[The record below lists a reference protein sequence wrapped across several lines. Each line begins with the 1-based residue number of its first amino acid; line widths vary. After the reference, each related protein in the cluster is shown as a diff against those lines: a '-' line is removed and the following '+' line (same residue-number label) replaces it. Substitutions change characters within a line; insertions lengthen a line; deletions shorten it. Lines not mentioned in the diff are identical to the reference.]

1 MNIGVLHFWC
11 NDIGRN
17 THHFPV
23 FLWPISAA
31 AARESVFHTPA
42 RNSLPDAVDF
52 QLYSFLLLVNC
63 SYAE

>member
-17 THHFPV
+17 THHFP
-23 FLWPISAA
+23 INAA